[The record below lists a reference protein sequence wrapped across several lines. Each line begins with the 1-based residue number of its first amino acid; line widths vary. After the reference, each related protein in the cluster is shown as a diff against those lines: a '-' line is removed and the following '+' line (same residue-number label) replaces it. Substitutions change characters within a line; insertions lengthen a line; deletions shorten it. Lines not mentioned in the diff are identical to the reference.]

1 MVPKPD
7 IERFFH
13 SLKRKFYFSFECL
26 PAPTCPS
33 TNQSASGED
42 VALDPRGSTQT
53 GQSLGNVN
61 RLKYMSVKI
70 HPGLDFILFI
80 SVNMFITSVSLQ
92 VDGRG
97 YTEGEEQ
104 TSNFLE
110 SYVM

>member
-53 GQSLGNVN
+53 GQSTNVS
-61 RLKYMSVKI
+61 RKFEGKV
-70 HPGLDFILFI
+70 HVRWI
-80 SVNMFITSVSLQ
+80 SGVTLSMKFY
-92 VDGRG
+92 D
-97 YTEGEEQ
+97 
-104 TSNFLE
+104 LE
-110 SYVM
+110 VPLRPT